1 MVASA
6 IIPAAPRN
14 NGVFAPPCLVLA
26 ARVATDLYRLV
37 LTTGDLLMHRT
48 SLTNRSLRVA
58 RGCALGVAI
67 VLSSVGGAAADSTF
81 PFGHELL
88 LDARPMK
95 GSKRVPIL
103 DIRANGAAEIDL
115 WCNSV
120 QGQIVVS
127 HDTITI
133 TTGEKTERQCEP
145 ERMRRDDDML
155 SALSQVTGWRL
166 QGDTLIL
173 SGSRTMRFRM
183 ETN

>member
-1 MVASA
+1 MMRQQLSK
-6 IIPAAPRN
+6 IRTQRM
-14 NGVFAPPCLVLA
+14 L
-26 ARVATDLYRLV
+26 RL
-37 LTTGDLLMHRT
+37 
-48 SLTNRSLRVA
+48 
-58 RGCALGVAI
+58 CAFGLGV
-67 VLSSVGGAAADSTF
+67 LMSSVCVAAAGSAF

-95 GSKRVPIL
+95 GSKRLPSL
-103 DIRANGAAEIDL
+103 DIRIDGATEIDL

-127 HDTITI
+127 RDAITI

-145 ERMRRDDDML
+145 ERMRGDDDIL
-155 SALSQVTGWRL
+155 AALSEVTSWRL

-173 SGSRTMRFRM
+173 SGPRTIRFRM

>member
-1 MVASA
+1 MRQRF
-6 IIPAAPRN
+6 PMNYTRTPR
-14 NGVFAPPCLVLA
+14 L
-26 ARVATDLYRLV
+26 
-37 LTTGDLLMHRT
+37 
-48 SLTNRSLRVA
+48 
-58 RGCALGVAI
+58 CALGLAI
-67 VLSSVGGAAADSTF
+67 LMSSVCVARAGSSF

-95 GSKRVPIL
+95 GSKRLPSL
-103 DIRANGAAEIDL
+103 DIRADGATEIDL

-127 HDTITI
+127 RDAITI

-145 ERMRRDDDML
+145 ERMHGDDDVL
-155 SALSQVTGWRL
+155 AALSQVTNWRL

-173 SGSRTMRFRM
+173 SGPRTIRFRM

>member
-1 MVASA
+1 MQCASQLDRLRRA
-6 IIPAAPRN
+6 V
-14 NGVFAPPCLVLA
+14 GVFAWGATMLLLA
-26 ARVATDLYRLV
+26 IGA
-37 LTTGDLLMHRT
+37 
-48 SLTNRSLRVA
+48 
-58 RGCALGVAI
+58 
-67 VLSSVGGAAADSTF
+67 AAADSAF

-88 LDARPMK
+88 LDAKPMK
-95 GSKRVPIL
+95 GSRRLPAL

-127 HDTITI
+127 QDTITI

-145 ERMRRDDDML
+145 ERMRGDDDML
-155 SALSQVTGWRL
+155 SALSQVTNWRL

-173 SGSRTMRFRM
+173 NGPRTIRFRM

>member
-1 MVASA
+1 VDTPSA
-6 IIPAAPRN
+6 VRN
-14 NGVFAPPCLVLA
+14 NGVFAVPCPALTV
-26 ARVATDLYRLV
+26 RDLPTV
-37 LTTGDLLMHRT
+37 LTASLAIGVVLMRQPSLL
-48 SLTNRSLRVA
+48 NRSRSA
-58 RGCALGVAI
+58 APKFALGVAL
-67 VLSSVGGAAADSTF
+67 VLSSVGVALADSTF

-120 QGQIVVS
+120 QGQIVVAS
-127 HDTITI
+127 DTITI

-145 ERMRRDDDML
+145 ERMRRDDEML
-155 SALSQVTGWRL
+155 SALSQVTNWRR

-173 SGSRTMRFRM
+173 SGPRTIRFRL